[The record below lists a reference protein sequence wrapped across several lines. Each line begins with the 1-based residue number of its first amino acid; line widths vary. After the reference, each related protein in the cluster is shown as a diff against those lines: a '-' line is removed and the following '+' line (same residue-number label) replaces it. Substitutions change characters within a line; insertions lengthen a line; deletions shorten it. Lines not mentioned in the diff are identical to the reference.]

1 MIGITQYNQHSQE
14 DLLVELYN
22 AILLNQIEKVK
33 AITEKNPLVLNQIL
47 PNEMMVITYATQAY
61 LVSSGS
67 QDEKAKRSEILTI
80 ILKKQFGEN
89 ITQND
94 QSDLEELLFNKSL
107 LNGLHSKLDSL
118 NGFNYL
124 KNAFEKINPKNTFDN
139 VYKDLFQRVD
149 KNIPVELADES
160 KMYIFSSNLKEHVSF
175 FIFHTDANNK
185 LESISYCDGN
195 YVDIESQKIT
205 NSSTHI
211 KGITTFHLKD
221 TIDYSEYFAKEFID
235 QNSKGKSMLD
245 LYNKFKKSKIS
256 GVAIDF
262 SITTHSIPTKIQKRG
277 NCGFKSTSLL
287 ARFIIEKKDPRMNFD
302 YDEKTQ
308 KPIGAGYDEY
318 KKFKA
323 NLIKKSLDSVHKL
336 KEKVCAKLDSLSQY
350 LKNEIENILGIKDDY
365 VDAKWQKTQVDR
377 VESSPPIL
385 ERDTPRASC
394 FSFLATCFR
403 KNKDTSPRK

>member
-1 MIGITQYNQHSQE
+1 MIGSAQNNSHNQR
-14 DLLVELYN
+14 DLLEELDT
-22 AILLNQIEKVK
+22 AILLNRLEKVK
-33 AITEKNPLVLNQIL
+33 AIIDQDPSVLNQTYPDGKTPIFYAISSDNPDIVSAIIEKDPSVLTQTLPDGNTPIFQAIFLGKLDSVKTIVEKNPSVLNQTLPDGNTPIFEAISSGNPDIVSAIVEKDPSVLNQIL
-47 PNEMMVITYATQAY
+47 PNEMMVINYATQAY
-61 LVSSGS
+61 LASSGT

-80 ILKKQFGEN
+80 ILKKQFGKN

-160 KMYIFSSNLKEHVSF
+160 KMYIFSSNLKEHISF

-221 TIDYSEYFAKEFID
+221 TIDYSEGFAKEFID
-235 QNSKGKSMLD
+235 KNSKGKSISD
-245 LYNKFKKSKIS
+245 LYNKFEENKIS
-256 GVAIDF
+256 GVEIDF
-262 SITTHSIPTKIQKRG
+262 EKTTHSIPTKIQTRG

-287 ARFIIEKKDPRMNFD
+287 ARFILEKKIR
-302 YDEKTQ
+302 E
-308 KPIGAGYDEY
+308 
-318 KKFKA
+318 
-323 NLIKKSLDSVHKL
+323 
-336 KEKVCAKLDSLSQY
+336 
-350 LKNEIENILGIKDDY
+350 
-365 VDAKWQKTQVDR
+365 
-377 VESSPPIL
+377 
-385 ERDTPRASC
+385 
-394 FSFLATCFR
+394 
-403 KNKDTSPRK
+403 